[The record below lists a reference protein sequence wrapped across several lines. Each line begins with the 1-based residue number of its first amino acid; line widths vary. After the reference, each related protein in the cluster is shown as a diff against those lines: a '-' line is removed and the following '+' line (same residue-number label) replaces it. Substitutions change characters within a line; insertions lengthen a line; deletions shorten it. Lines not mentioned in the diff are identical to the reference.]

1 LNDVRAFRPGA
12 TNHITF
18 MHLLLVL
25 FGILLLVL
33 LISWGKVNAFLA
45 FLLVSIVTGL
55 LLGIPFDRITGSVY
69 KGIGD
74 TLGQLA
80 IVIVLGAMLG
90 KIVAESG
97 AAQRIATTMMRIFGE
112 RYIQWALMVT
122 GFIIGIPLFYNV
134 GFVLMVPLIFSVVY
148 KYKLPAVYIGLPML
162 ASLSVTHGFLPPH
175 PAPAALVAQF
185 HANMG
190 KTLLYGMLIAIP
202 AIILAGPVYARTLK
216 HIVASPLEGLVA
228 AEKPEAELPGIGNSL
243 FSSLLPVAMLMLTT
257 LVPMLITLPSA
268 CKDVFT
274 FFGDPSIILLLA
286 VGVATYTLGLHR
298 GLSMSKIMHIYESAV
313 KDVAVILLIVA
324 GAGALKEVFTDSGV
338 SREIASLLQGW
349 PVHPLVLG
357 WLMAAIIRICL
368 GSATVAGLTAAGIIL
383 PLMTRLHVDPNL
395 MVLSV
400 GAGSLMFSHVNDSGF
415 WLFKE
420 YFNLSIKDTIR
431 SWSLMETIVSLVG
444 LAGVL
449 LLNYIMV

>member
-1 LNDVRAFRPGA
+1 MN
-12 TNHITF
+12 
-18 MHLLLVL
+18 LLLVL
-25 FGILLLVL
+25 LGILLLVV

-45 FLLVSIVTGL
+45 FLVVSLVTGL
-55 LLGIPFDRITGSVY
+55 LLGIPFSGITRCVY

-90 KIVAESG
+90 KLVAESG
-97 AAQRIATTMMRIFGE
+97 AAQRIATVMMNIFGE
-112 RYIQWALMVT
+112 KYIQWALMAT

-175 PAPAALVAQF
+175 PAPAALVGQF

-190 KTLLYGMLIAIP
+190 KTLLYGLTVAIP
-202 AIILAGPVYARTLK
+202 AVIIAGPLFSRTLK
-216 HIVASPLEGLVA
+216 GIKSTPLEGLVA
-228 AEKPEAELPGIGNSL
+228 PNKPEDQLPGAANSL
-243 FSSLLPVAMLMLTT
+243 LSSLLPVILLMLTT
-257 LVPMLITLPSA
+257 LLPLIFPGQGTWKAILE
-268 CKDVFT
+268 FM
-274 FFGDPSIILLLA
+274 GDPSIILLLA
-286 VGVATYTLGLHR
+286 IGVATYTLGIR
-298 GLSMSKIMHIYESAV
+298 NGRSMKKIMHIYEEAV
-313 KDVAVILLIVA
+313 KDIAMILLIIG
-324 GAGALKEVFTDSGV
+324 GAGALKEVFLESGV
-338 SREIASLLQGW
+338 SKEIAAALQQW

-357 WLMAAIIRICL
+357 WLIAAIIRVCL

-383 PLMTRLHVDPNL
+383 PLMKSSHVDPNL

-400 GAGSLMFSHVNDSGF
+400 GAGSLMFSHVNDGGF

-420 YFNLSIKDTIR
+420 YFNLSIKDTLR
-431 SWSLMETIVSLVG
+431 SWSIMETLVALIG
-444 LAGVL
+444 LGGVL
-449 LLNYIMV
+449 LLNLFI

>member
-1 LNDVRAFRPGA
+1 MN
-12 TNHITF
+12 
-18 MHLLLVL
+18 LLLVL
-25 FGILLLVL
+25 LGILLLVC

-45 FLLVSIVTGL
+45 FLVVSLVTGL
-55 LLGIPFDRITGSVY
+55 LLGIPLSGITHCVY

-90 KIVAESG
+90 KLVAESG
-97 AAQRIATTMMRIFGE
+97 AAQRIATVMMNIFGE
-112 RYIQWALMVT
+112 KYIQWALMAT

-175 PAPAALVAQF
+175 PAPAALVGQF

-190 KTLLYGMLIAIP
+190 KTLLYGFMVAIP
-202 AIILAGPVYARTLK
+202 AVIIAGPLFARTLK
-216 HIVASPLEGLVA
+216 KIKSTPLEGLVA
-228 AEKPEAELPGIGNSL
+228 PNKPEEQLPGAANSL
-243 FSSLLPVAMLMLTT
+243 VSSLLPVILLMLTT
-257 LVPMLITLPSA
+257 LLPL
-268 CKDVFT
+268 VFPGARAWKT
-274 FFGDPSIILLLA
+274 ILEFLGDPSIILLLA
-286 VGVATYTLGLHR
+286 IGVATYTLGIR
-298 GLSMSKIMHIYESAV
+298 TGKSMKNIMRIYEEAV
-313 KDVAVILLIVA
+313 KDIAMILLIIG
-324 GAGALKEVFTDSGV
+324 GAGALKEVFVESGV
-338 SREIASLLQGW
+338 SREIAAVLQEW

-357 WLMAAIIRICL
+357 WLIAAIIRVCL

-383 PLMTRLHVDPNL
+383 PLMKSSHVEPNL

-400 GAGSLMFSHVNDSGF
+400 GAGSLMFSHVNDGGF

-420 YFNLSIKDTIR
+420 YFNLSIKDTLR
-431 SWSLMETIVSLVG
+431 SWSIMETLVALIG
-444 LAGVL
+444 LGGVL
-449 LLNYIMV
+449 ILNLFV

>member
-1 LNDVRAFRPGA
+1 MN
-12 TNHITF
+12 
-18 MHLLLVL
+18 LLLVCL
-25 FGILLLVL
+25 GILFLVV
-33 LISWGKVNAFLA
+33 LISWVKVNAFLA
-45 FLLVSIVTGL
+45 FLVVAIVTGL
-55 LLGIPFDRITGSVY
+55 LLGIPFDRVAGAVY

-97 AAQRIATTMMRIFGE
+97 AAQRIAMTMMTVFGE
-112 RYIQWALMVT
+112 KYIQWALMVT

-175 PAPAALVAQF
+175 PSPAALVAQF

-190 KTLLYGMLIAIP
+190 KTLLYGLTIAIP
-202 AIILAGPVYARTLK
+202 AIILAGPVYSRTLK
-216 HIVASPLEGLVA
+216 HIVSSPLEGLVA
-228 AEKPEAELPGIGNSL
+228 ADKPVEQLPSMGTSL
-243 FSSLLPVAMLMLTT
+243 FTALLPVILLMLTT
-257 LVPMLITLPSA
+257 LLPMFVRLSPEGSSVMAFL
-268 CKDVFT
+268 
-274 FFGDPSIILLLA
+274 GDPSIILILA
-286 VGVATYTLGLHR
+286 IGVATYTLGLR
-298 GLSMSKIMHIYESAV
+298 CGFTIPRVMHVYEEAV
-313 KDVAVILLIVA
+313 KDVAIILLIVA
-324 GAGALKEVFTDSGV
+324 GAGALKEIFTESGV
-338 SREIASLLQGW
+338 SREIGTVLQGW
-349 PVHPLVLG
+349 PIHPLVLG
-357 WLMAAIIRICL
+357 WLMAAIIRVCL

-383 PLMTRLHVDPNL
+383 PLMNRMHVDPNL

-431 SWSLMETIVSLVG
+431 SWSIMETIVSVVG
-444 LAGVL
+444 LIGVL
-449 LLNYIMV
+449 LINYLMVLL